1 MRKRQV
7 MAGSCRKIS
16 GQADKVRRISFTY
29 TIIFVQWGCDY
40 YLFCRKR
47 SIWVSQNQRW
57 EELGKNPGYN
67 GVLKLMQMMNEKKLV
82 TRDVST
88 RSHVYSAEHNRVQ
101 TSRRLL
107 SDLKT
112 KVFQG
117 SASKLVLSALTDNP
131 VSTEELQEI
140 RALLDKLE
148 KEKGKK

>member
-1 MRKRQV
+1 MGQSKPTESELDILRVLWMRGPSTVKEV
-7 MAGSCRKIS
+7 
-16 GQADKVRRISFTY
+16 
-29 TIIFVQWGCDY
+29 
-40 YLFCRKR
+40 
-47 SIWVSQNQRW
+47 W